1 VSYGQMPGGYGAG
14 GPSGGPLGGPMG
26 APSGGPAVETI
37 LNEPHCRPGGAV
49 AGKVYLRG
57 GAMPVDIR
65 HVTMALM
72 PRMDNPYGEPTAGPE
87 VYRGALTRSFRLEPG
102 RQRELSF
109 SIPLPYEL
117 PFTTVLG
124 RELPGFTIGL
134 CTEVDAVGQ
143 PDPGD
148 IDPISVEPLESQ
160 QWVLASVSRLGFKI
174 GNVAFEQAKLP
185 GVPQQLPFYQQI
197 RLLPPPAYQGRLGEV
212 GLSFVASPRQLA
224 VVLDADPRSGP
235 HGAEDERFGRFQFP
249 HGEVAEI
256 DWTAKIGQWLE
267 AAAARGPARSA
278 APSPYGPPPS
288 PQNQHGVL
296 PPPGPSAPGAHNA
309 PPGHAAPGG
318 HGAGAA
324 AAAYNAPGAP
334 GAPYG
339 PGQSF
344 PPPAPAP
351 GSSPM
356 PGQAPPHGTPPHGT
370 PSHGT
375 PPHSTPS
382 HGTPPPGTPP
392 YGTPPQGTP
401 PYGTP
406 QGPGPSYNTPP
417 PAHSPAPPPAPGP
430 APAHGGYPS
439 GPNPYPPAAHPG
451 QAPGHYPPPPQS
463 PPPAHHGKHHPH
475 KHHPHWGAVA
485 AGGVAAAGVAGGMAA
500 AGVGF
505 DAMGNAV
512 GGAAAF
518 AHDAA
523 AQAAANYVGNAAA
536 DVARAAAGEV
546 ANEVAGE
553 VAGGIGE
560 ALGELLGGLF
570 G

>member
-1 VSYGQMPGGYGAG
+1 
-14 GPSGGPLGGPMG
+14 MG
-26 APSGGPAVETI
+26 APSGGPTVDTI
-37 LNEPHCRPGGAV
+37 LSEPHCRPGGAV
-49 AGKVYLRG
+49 AGKVHLRG
-57 GAMPVDIR
+57 GATPVEIR

-72 PRMDNPYGEPTAGPE
+72 PRMDNPYGGPTAGPE

-102 RQRELSF
+102 QERSLSF

-148 IDPISVEPLESQ
+148 VDPISVEPLQSQ
-160 QWVLASVSRLGFKI
+160 QWVLAAVSRLGFKI
-174 GNVAFEQAKLP
+174 GNVAFERAKLP
-185 GVPQQLPFYQQI
+185 GVSQQLPFYQQI
-197 RLLPPPAYQGRLGEV
+197 RLVPPAPYNGRIGEV
-212 GLSFVASPRQLA
+212 GLSFVASPRELA
-224 VVLDADPRSGP
+224 VVLAADPRSGH
-235 HGAEDERFGRFQFP
+235 HGAGDEEFGRFRFP
-249 HGEVAEI
+249 HGEIAEI

-267 AAAARGPARSA
+267 AAASRGPAHPPA
-278 APSPYGPPPS
+278 HTPSPYGPPSPSHS
-288 PQNQHGVL
+288 PQPNQHGML
-296 PPPGPSAPGAHNA
+296 PPPGPSAPGAHSA
-309 PPGHAAPGG
+309 PPGLAAPGG

-334 GAPYG
+334 YG

-344 PPPAPAP
+344 PPPAPVPA
-351 GSSPM
+351 SSPM
-356 PGQAPPHGTPPHGT
+356 PGHTPPHGTPPHGT
-370 PSHGT
+370 PPHGT
-375 PPHSTPS
+375 PH
-382 HGTPPPGTPP
+382 
-392 YGTPPQGTP
+392 
-401 PYGTP
+401 
-406 QGPGPSYNTPP
+406 GPGPSYNTPP
-417 PAHSPAPPPAPGP
+417 PAYAPAPPPAHGP
-430 APAHGGYPS
+430 APVHGGYPS

-451 QAPGHYPPPPQS
+451 QAPGHYPPPAPQS
-463 PPPAHHGKHHPH
+463 PPVYHGPPAYHGKHQ
-475 KHHPHWGAVA
+475 PHWGAVAA
-485 AGGVAAAGVAGGMAA
+485 AGGVAAAGVAGGLA
-500 AGVGF
+500 AGAAF

-518 AHDAA
+518 AQDAA
-523 AQAAANYVGNAAA
+523 GHAVAGYVGNAAA
-536 DVARAAAGEV
+536 DVARGVAGEV